1 MANARALEAL
11 EPGGVGRRFLDK
23 TQPSLEAQLCNLA
36 DEIAY
41 NAHDIDDGVR
51 SGLITLTQ
59 LTDVPLFDEHRCA
72 TLAEYP
78 DLAQP
83 NSGRRLLYETI
94 RRMLSA
100 QIYDLMAATSQ
111 ALQDQGIGSVEAVRQ
126 APPLVRFSERMAEQ
140 SQGLK
145 RFLFSALYRHPQV
158 MATTTRA
165 SEVVQDLFR
174 IYSEQP
180 TEMQADFAAQA
191 SVQRA
196 VVDYIAGMTDRFALR
211 EHERLTGIRWQGG
224 VP

>member
-1 MANARALEAL
+1 
-11 EPGGVGRRFLDK
+11 
-23 TQPSLEAQLCNLA
+23 
-36 DEIAY
+36 
-41 NAHDIDDGVR
+41 
-51 SGLITLTQ
+51 
-59 LTDVPLFDEHRCA
+59 
-72 TLAEYP
+72 
-78 DLAQP
+78 
-83 NSGRRLLYETI
+83 
-94 RRMLSA
+94 
-100 QIYDLMAATSQ
+100 
-111 ALQDQGIGSVEAVRQ
+111 
-126 APPLVRFSERMAEQ
+126 MAEQ

-145 RFLFSALYRHPQV
+145 RLLVSALYRHPQV